1 MWARGFPAEETRA
14 AFSRAAELATASD
27 NFSERFAA
35 AHGQWAVALLRG
47 ELRSAQ
53 EMASSSLQEAEDAGR
68 VIEAGVARRG
78 LALISYFLGDFIGAR
93 THGERALD
101 ACDLARDQETW
112 ARFGDDIGTV
122 TMSCLAV
129 TSWQLGEV
137 ERAREL
143 IDRAARRG
151 AELHHAPSMA
161 TTLGWKSILEVI
173 RGDAPA
179 ALVAAEALQ
188 ALSREHGMA
197 HWRAMAERT
206 TGWAHG
212 RLHDPSGGAAEL
224 TKALATLAG
233 QGARLQR
240 NVSEAL
246 LAEIEVETL
255 GVESALARIEGVL
268 TDADQAENR
277 SDLTFIHR
285 LRGNILL
292 KRDPPDLSS
301 AEDAYRIAIAIA
313 KGQGARSYELLA
325 SLSLA
330 KLYQSTA
337 RPVDAHAVLAPAL
350 EGFTPT
356 PEMPEI
362 GEAQAL
368 LESLARGSEGAI
380 ASKDQAT

>member
-1 MWARGFPAEETRA
+1 
-14 AFSRAAELATASD
+14 
-27 NFSERFAA
+27 
-35 AHGQWAVALLRG
+35 
-47 ELRSAQ
+47 
-53 EMASSSLQEAEDAGR
+53 LQEAEDAGR

-78 LALISYFLGDFIGAR
+78 LALISYFLGDFIAAR

-101 ACDLARDQETW
+101 ACDLTRDQETL

-129 TSWQLGEV
+129 TCWQLGEV

-143 IDRAARRG
+143 IDRATRRS
-151 AELHHAPSMA
+151 AELNHAPSMA
-161 TTLGWKSILEVI
+161 TTLGWKSNLEVI

-179 ALVAAEALQ
+179 ALVAAEALK

-197 HWRAMAERT
+197 HWRAVAELT

-224 TKALATLAG
+224 TKAVATLAG

-255 GVESALARIEGVL
+255 GVESALARIDGVL
-268 TDADQAENR
+268 TDAAQAESR

-301 AEDAYRIAIAIA
+301 AEDAYRTAIATA
-313 KGQGARSYELLA
+313 KEQGARSYELLA

-330 KLYQSTA
+330 KLYQSMDRRADA
-337 RPVDAHAVLAPAL
+337 RAVLAPAL
-350 EGFTPT
+350 EGFSPT

-362 GEAQAL
+362 AEAQAL
-368 LESLARGSEGAI
+368 LERLGHRGDGAI
-380 ASKDQAT
+380 PAKDPATGG